1 MASKIRIKRSTG
13 SSISGLTL
21 ANAELAFTEGT
32 DTSSGGRTLY
42 IGTGTSGDNA
52 ANIIKIG
59 GAGAF
64 MALEGAQTAAGNK
77 TFSDNVTVTGDLTV
91 NGTTTT
97 ISSSTVNV
105 EDKNLELGKVTTPT
119 DSTADGGGIT
129 LKGATDKTFNW
140 VNSTDSWTSS
150 EHIALASG
158 KSFSGNLTGNVTG
171 SATSLADGRTIGMT
185 GDVVWT
191 SASFDGSGN
200 VTGTSTIQS
209 GAVEKSMTNFVS
221 DSSTAGLT
229 IKGDG
234 SSVDGYLQLNC
245 WNNNHGIKLKSPPH
259 SAQQTYT
266 LTFPSSVGT
275 ANQVLS
281 TSGSGNLTWASL
293 TAGSGI
299 GISGTTI
306 SVADDSV
313 TEAMLDIHNAPT
325 EGYILKYTSNGLEW
339 GAAGAGGENN
349 QNAFSNVAVSG
360 QTTVA
365 ADSATDTVTFAAGSN
380 VTITTNATSDT
391 VTIAATDT
399 NTQLSTEQV
408 QDIVGAMVSSN
419 TETNIS
425 VTYDDTNGK
434 LDFASTNTNTQL
446 SSEQVQDIVGAM
458 LTGNTESGITVAYQD
473 GDGTID
479 FTVASQTANDFT
491 NALKSKLEGIEASA
505 TADQTDAEIK
515 TAYENNSNTNAFTD
529 ALLSKLNGIAASATN
544 VTNNNQLT
552 NGAGYITSSGS
563 CASATSASTAG
574 LATNVTVSANNS
586 TNETVYLT
594 FTDGATGS
602 QGIET
607 DTGLSYNP
615 SSGLLTVGVIDGG
628 SF

>member
-13 SSISGLTL
+13 SSINGLTL

-32 DTSSGGRTLY
+32 DSGGRTLY
-42 IGTGTSGDNA
+42 YGSGTSGDNA

-77 TFSDNVTVTGDLTV
+77 TFSDNVTVTGNLTV

-158 KSFSGNLTGNVTG
+158 KSFSGNLTGDVTG
-171 SATSLADGRTIGMT
+171 SATTLANGRTIGMT

-191 SASFDGSGN
+191 SATFDGSSN
-200 VTGTSTIQS
+200 VTGTATIQS
-209 GAVEKSMTNFVS
+209 EAVEKSMTNFVS
-221 DSSTAGLT
+221 DSTAGLT

-259 SAQQTYT
+259 SASQTYT
-266 LTFPSSVGT
+266 LTFPSSVGN

-281 TSGSGNLTWASL
+281 TSGSGNLTWATL
-293 TAGSGI
+293 TAGNGI

-306 SVADDSV
+306 SVANDSV
-313 TEAMLDIHNAPT
+313 TEAMLDIHNSPT

-349 QNAFSNVAVSG
+349 QNAFSHVSVSG
-360 QTTVA
+360 QNTVS
-365 ADSATDTVTFAAGSN
+365 ADSSTDTVTFAAGSN
-380 VTITTNATSDT
+380 VTITTNNSTDT

-446 SSEQVQDIVGAM
+446 SNEQVQDIVGAM

-491 NALKSKLEGIEASA
+491 NALKSKLDGIEAGA
-505 TADQTDAEIK
+505 TADQSASEIK
-515 TAYENNSNTNAFTD
+515 TAYESNSNTNAFTD
-529 ALLSKLNGIAASATN
+529 TLLSKLNGIAASATN

-563 CASATSASTAG
+563 CASATSATTAG
-574 LATNVTVSANNS
+574 VATNVTASANNS

-594 FTDGATGS
+594 FVDGATGS

-628 SF
+628 NF